1 MLIYLV
7 TFISFILFFI
17 CSLPFKQLQPW
28 ANEMRLL
35 SLYALFSV
43 LYPLFYNT
51 KSVETNA
58 SMESRLLDLPALAI
72 ETILEKLEP
81 ADLCTMACVSNY
93 FRDICL
99 SDYLWKRHMT
109 QKWGR
114 IIGLAAQKEWKLHIA
129 SQKERLSSCEDG
141 RERKGFFKVY
151 LSKLWSVVM
160 LKSSHNDGRK
170 SSEPRNT
177 SSILSFY
184 RALETGKFCFPAQV
198 FNREN
203 GHVGFIMSCY
213 DAELTYNCHTD
224 TFEAR
229 YQPHGSKDIP
239 AENGVTWE
247 RLREAPVDKSPRDL
261 HISDCLDGLRPRDH
275 IEIQWRRNKHFPY
288 GWWYGVIGHLE
299 SCDGNVTFCR
309 CHESDT
315 VVLEFKQ
322 YAPGS
327 RWERMTINRRDHLE
341 EGNEIEG
348 FYAGIRKLYNKDEIS
363 MWQQFWPTDILE

>member
-35 SLYALFSV
+35 SFYFSEVLGKLLKNAFSV
-43 LYPLFYNT
+43 SFYS
-51 KSVETNA
+51 KIS
-58 SMESRLLDLPALAI
+58 SMESRLLDLPDLAI

-114 IIGLAAQKEWKLHIA
+114 IIGLAAQKEWKLHVA

-141 RERKGFFKVY
+141 RERRGFFKVY
-151 LSKLWSVVM
+151 LSKFWYVVM

-170 SSEPRNT
+170 SSEPRDS
-177 SSILSFY
+177 SSIVSFY

-198 FNREN
+198 FNRE
-203 GHVGFIMSCY
+203 
-213 DAELTYNCHTD
+213 
-224 TFEAR
+224 
-229 YQPHGSKDIP
+229 
-239 AENGVTWE
+239 VT
-247 RLREAPVDKSPRDL
+247 LSSNL
-261 HISDCLDGLRPRDH
+261 
-275 IEIQWRRNKHFPY
+275 
-288 GWWYGVIGHLE
+288 
-299 SCDGNVTFCR
+299 
-309 CHESDT
+309 
-315 VVLEFKQ
+315 
-322 YAPGS
+322 
-327 RWERMTINRRDHLE
+327 
-341 EGNEIEG
+341 
-348 FYAGIRKLYNKDEIS
+348 
-363 MWQQFWPTDILE
+363 